1 MGHDPQPGE
10 IVLHTALLSEPS
22 TAGSWATENS
32 VLYPIIESFRF
43 EDEDEDKDENEDQ
56 GQLLLTVCMLKSV
69 TVMA

>member
-1 MGHDPQPGE
+1 MH
-10 IVLHTALLSEPS
+10 VCKLSMALKKIKL
-22 TAGSWATENS
+22 
-32 VLYPIIESFRF
+32 VKIIESFRF